1 MEGHLLKSTIT
12 NIEGVLTLTAK
23 TRLPRRWY
31 ALEGQNKI
39 SYETKLKKAVYLN
52 GNLSFCV
59 FYFQSFFVL
68 HPIHTPKNIISLF
81 CNKLI
86 FIRPITNC

>member
-1 MEGHLLKSTIT
+1 MEGRLLKSTIT

-52 GNLSFCV
+52 GNFSFCV
-59 FYFQSFFVL
+59 FLFPKLEYSL
-68 HPIHTPKNIISLF
+68 HPIQSYFVT
-81 CNKLI
+81 NKYLSERSQNVNVI
-86 FIRPITNC
+86 Y

>member
-1 MEGHLLKSTIT
+1 MEDHLFKSTIT
-12 NIEGVLTLTAK
+12 NIEGLLTLTAK

-52 GNLSFCV
+52 GNLSFC
-59 FYFQSFFVL
+59 FLF
-68 HPIHTPKNIISLF
+68 PKLE
-81 CNKLI
+81 
-86 FIRPITNC
+86 

>member
-52 GNLSFCV
+52 GNLSF
-59 FYFQSFFVL
+59 FVL

-86 FIRPITNC
+86 LIRPITNC

>member
-1 MEGHLLKSTIT
+1 MEGRLLKSTIT

-59 FYFQSFFVL
+59 FLFPKFFCFTSNTHPKKYYFTIL
-68 HPIHTPKNIISLF
+68 
-81 CNKLI
+81 
-86 FIRPITNC
+86 